1 MGRGK
6 VGRQAAEL
14 FPAFLELLGV
24 GAAEGHSAGNPF
36 VSERERWRAGRP
48 SLPLTLWFALGAWLG
63 IAASYANLRNQSV
76 FMCRMLAVLSAALL
90 VVCVICLLV
99 SIGRAAFMVMAAGML
114 LGLMAGCAQAAA
126 VHAAQEALWGTGG
139 EAVVELTQDGR
150 VASFGQTVTGRMR
163 TSTGAAALV
172 RMNLTDAPVLMAGQR
187 VSVRTTWREP
197 GSSAA
202 ESLWTRGIAATANAS
217 GCTVLEASGPAA
229 AIRAF
234 RGQAIAMMESLDSLD
249 LQLRQASAGEADE
262 PTASHPS
269 DGKDFLEAVLLG
281 WRDGIFEAD
290 WYAAAKIDGVA
301 HMVAVSGAH
310 LAIVCGLALALL
322 RRLRVSRTAQLAIQL
337 VLVAAYLVLTGV
349 AVSAVRAAFMTVIGL
364 SAFLAKR
371 RAYSLG
377 ALSFAIIVM
386 LTLDPLCAFSLS
398 FALSA
403 GSTLGIV
410 VFARYVSD
418 WMAML
423 LGRAHVGA
431 IMQSVALC
439 LAAQLVSSPLSAAEF
454 GQVSLVSPVVN
465 VLIAPLF
472 TVICGVGLPLVVLA
486 TAFGVG
492 AGALSLLAAA
502 CSCVCALL
510 QAFAALPG
518 AAVPVY
524 LDSAASLVLAVGLP
538 TVLWAV
544 WPRPNWRLVG
554 AVAAGGAAVAL
565 VLSLS
570 VPLKGDDV
578 VMLDVGQGD
587 AFVLRS
593 AGRTLLIDTGNHDD
607 LLLQGLARQGIRHL
621 DAVAITHADDDH
633 CGSLSVLKGVVGVD
647 CVLLANEML
656 ICENAKARD
665 LVRTAADVAGA
676 ADAVKGVSVGE
687 RIVLGRFALD
697 VIGPD
702 SFTEDGGNADSLTLL
717 LQADDDADGTVD
729 WRGLF
734 CGDAENDQI
743 RAYQDQGRIGDIDI
757 YKVGHHG
764 SRAALDESAAET
776 MRPEI
781 CLVSVG
787 AHNRYGHPAASTLE
801 TLRQVGGTIWRTD
814 QQGDVTC
821 HLSSE
826 RIRVTAQRAS

>member
-1 MGRGK
+1 M
-6 VGRQAAEL
+6 
-14 FPAFLELLGV
+14 FSAFSELLGA
-24 GAAEGHSAGNPF
+24 GAADGHPAGNPF

-63 IAASYANLRNQSV
+63 IAASYANLRDQGIFACQV
-76 FMCRMLAVLSAALL
+76 LAVLSAALL
-90 VVCVICLLV
+90 VVCIICLLA
-99 SIGRAAFMVMAAGML
+99 SIGRAACVVMAAGIL
-114 LGLMAGCAQAAA
+114 LGLMGGCAQAGA
-126 VHAAQEALWGTGG
+126 VHTAQESLWGTGG

-150 VASFGQTVTGRMR
+150 TGSFGQTVTGRMQMSAG
-163 TSTGAAALV
+163 TTALV
-172 RMNLTDAPVLMAGQR
+172 RVNLTDAPTLMAGQR

-197 GSSAA
+197 SSSAA

-217 GCTVLEASGPAA
+217 GCTVLETSGPAA

-234 RGQAIAMMESLDSLD
+234 RAQAIAVMESLHPLD
-249 LQLRQASAGEADE
+249 MQLRQAAAGEADE
-262 PTASHPS
+262 ATASHSS
-269 DGKDFLEAVLLG
+269 DGRDFLEAVLLG
-281 WRDGIFEAD
+281 WRDGIFDAD
-290 WYAAAKIDGVA
+290 WYAAAKVDGVA

-310 LAIVCGLALALL
+310 LAIVCGIVLALL
-322 RRLRVSRTAQLAIQL
+322 RRLRVSRTLQLAIQL

-349 AVSAVRAAFMTVIGL
+349 AVSAVRAAFMTIIGL

-386 LTLDPLCAFSLS
+386 LALDPLCAFSLS

-410 VFARYVSD
+410 LFARYISD
-418 WMAML
+418 WMAVL
-423 LGRAHVGA
+423 LGRVHAGA
-431 IMQSVALC
+431 IVQSVALC

-465 VLIAPLF
+465 VLMGPLF

-486 TAFGVG
+486 TACGVG

-502 CSCVCALL
+502 CSWVCALL
-510 QAFAALPG
+510 QTFAALPG

-524 LDSAASLVLAVGLP
+524 LDPAASLGLAVGLP
-538 TVLWAV
+538 AMLWAV
-544 WPRPNWRLVG
+544 WPRPSWHLVG
-554 AVAAGGAAVAL
+554 AIAAGGTAVAL
-565 VLSLS
+565 ALTLSAS
-570 VPLKGDDV
+570 LKGDEV

-587 AFVLRS
+587 AFVLQS
-593 AGRTLLIDTGNHDD
+593 EGRTLLIDTGNHDD

-621 DAVAITHADDDH
+621 DAVAVTHADDDH
-633 CGSLSVLKGVVGVD
+633 CGSLSALKGVVGVD

-656 ICENAKARD
+656 TCENAKAQN
-665 LVRTAADVAGA
+665 LVRTAEDVAGA

-743 RAYQDQGRIGDIDI
+743 HAYQEQGRIGDIDI

-764 SRAALDESAAET
+764 SRAALDEAAAET

-821 HLSSE
+821 HLSPE